1 MKSRNNLKKI
11 FNVCVL
17 IEWGILSSYEKK
29 ILISIC
35 LRMKCQ
41 FSVDSIAVVEDLN
54 IMH

>member
-1 MKSRNNLKKI
+1 MYVFL
-11 FNVCVL
+11 
-17 IEWGILSSYEKK
+17 LSGEYCLHEKK
-29 ILISIC
+29 NSDKHL